1 MEDDLKK
8 ELEDGFA
15 KVNTGFEAFKEAND
29 KRLDEIEAK
38 GAADPVTVEKL
49 EKIEK
54 SLSGYEDLNQQL
66 VKSQEGQ
73 KNTDEQLAA
82 ATKAI
87 EALEVAIKRHK
98 PADGDEDQISQH
110 VKDFGN
116 YLRAATEADMDP
128 EALARCKALHTD
140 LKAKGLI
147 TTDDTS
153 GGYYVAPPEVEAGI
167 LKTVIETSPVRSV
180 TRVTQIGTR
189 ELILPKRTGTFAASR
204 VSEVGTRSETTGYT
218 TGEVV
223 INAPEMYA
231 DFRISNAMLE
241 DSAYNL
247 EAEAGLEFAEQFA
260 VKEGSEFVT
269 GAATDTMEGIT
280 INPTII
286 AAYVASG
293 AASAINSGDGIID
306 LYHDLKTV
314 YAKMA
319 VFILNRTTLGVVR
332 KLKDG
337 AGRYLWQ
344 PGLMAGVPAELLG
357 RPYVEFPDMPDVSA
371 GTYPIG
377 FGDFMKGYRMVDRV
391 NMSILRDP
399 FTVAATGQIKFLA
412 RRRVG
417 GKVIQAEAIKL
428 LKVAAS

>member
-1 MEDDLKK
+1 MDDLKK
-8 ELEDGFA
+8 QVEDGFA
-15 KVNTGFEAFKEAND
+15 EVKTGFEAFKEAND
-29 KRLDEIEAK
+29 ARLAEIEAK
-38 GAADPVTVEKL
+38 GAADPVTVDKL
-49 EKIEK
+49 DKIEK
-54 SLSGYEDLNQQL
+54 SLAGYEDLNQQL
-66 VKSQEGQ
+66 VKAQETQ
-73 KNTDEQLAA
+73 KNTDEQIAA
-82 ATKAI
+82 TTKAI

-98 PADGDEDQISQH
+98 PADADEEVSQYS
-110 VKDFGN
+110 KDFGL
-116 YLRAATEADMDP
+116 YLRSASDDDFAP
-128 EALARCKALHTD
+128 ETMQALKAVQAD
-140 LKAKGLI
+140 LKTKGLI
-147 TTDDTS
+147 TTDDTT

-167 LKTVIETSPVRSV
+167 LKTVVETSPIRSIC
-180 TRVTQIGTR
+180 RVTKIGTR
-189 ELILPKRTGTFAASR
+189 ELKLPKRTAEFAAVR
-204 VSEVGTRSETTGYT
+204 VSEVGTRAETTGYT
-218 TGEVV
+218 TGEVT
-223 INAPEMYA
+223 IDAPEMYA

-260 VKEGSEFVT
+260 LKEGTESIT
-269 GAATDTMEGIT
+269 GASVDTMEGMT
-280 INPTII
+280 INATII

-293 AASAINSGDGIID
+293 GASTITADGVIN

-314 YAKMA
+314 YAKAA
-319 VFILNRTTLGVVR
+319 VWILNRTTLGVVR

-337 AGRYLWQ
+337 AGRYLWE
-344 PGLMAGVPAELLG
+344 PGLAAGIPSSLQG

-399 FTVAATGQIKFLA
+399 FTVASTGQIKFLA

-428 LKVAAS
+428 MKVAAS